1 MLLFYYGIY
10 MRTRQQ
16 KWEPASKNE
25 KSAISKRV
33 LIFAGGFSFLLAVGG
48 RQFLPFA
55 GKQQFFFVSIATSS

>member
-33 LIFAGGFSFLLAVGG
+33 LIFAGGFSFLLAA
-48 RQFLPFA
+48 FHENSHIEDEYA
-55 GKQQFFFVSIATSS
+55 E